1 MPDSWTPENVP
12 SNTGLWC
19 LRRVTPVP
27 PETGA
32 FLYYSEH
39 MFYRD
44 LKKQLSTLLA
54 DSSPNFFTEEER
66 ERAINLACIRI
77 NQESGFL
84 R

>member
-1 MPDSWTPENVP
+1 MPKGGGFPGD
-12 SNTGLWC
+12 G
-19 LRRVTPVP
+19 
-27 PETGA
+27 G

-39 MFYRD
+39 MFYGD
-44 LKKQLSTLLA
+44 LKEQLSTLLA
-54 DSSPNFFTEEER
+54 DSSTNFFTEEER